1 MKRVVQGCL
10 LLGIA
15 LLVIAAYSHLYETR
29 STGLLP
35 YIDYPLRPYVL
46 PLLILG
52 VAFIISGLVLIL
64 RREHK

>member
-1 MKRVVQGCL
+1 MKRVAQGCL

-15 LLVIAAYSHLYETR
+15 LLAIAAYAHLYETR

-35 YIDYPLRPYVL
+35 YIDYPLRPYSL

-52 VAFIISGLVLIL
+52 VAFLTSGLVSTL
-64 RREHK
+64 RRETK